1 MRHVLKGALVL
12 GIALIP
18 RAVTAQVIDQ
28 QQTTVSEAF
37 GATSD
42 WSAQS
47 FVPTQNNVA
56 GAGFYITEL
65 FITPGTLN
73 MQLWSDLPSN
83 SGASLLASGFTSM
96 LSTGWQDA
104 FWSAVS
110 VTPGNTYFLA
120 VNSPVG
126 EGYDAD
132 GSPASVYPNG
142 GAYYNYSPVVTSP
155 YTDFSGGYDLT
166 FREYYAT
173 SSVVTPEPAS
183 MTLLATGLVG
193 IYGAVRRRRKAAGA
207 A

>member
-28 QQTTVSEAF
+28 QQTTVSGAF
-37 GATSD
+37 GDLSCC

-47 FVPTQNNVA
+47 FVPTQNNVS
-56 GAGFYITEL
+56 GAGFFIYTL
-65 FITPGTLN
+65 FTPGTLN

-126 EGYDAD
+126 DGYDAD
-132 GSPASVYPNG
+132 ASSAYPYGS
-142 GAYYNYSPVVTSP
+142 AYYNYAPAVTSA
-155 YTDFSGGYDLT
+155 YTPFSNLDLT

>member
-28 QQTTVSEAF
+28 QQTTVSGAF
-37 GATSD
+37 GDLSCC

-47 FVPTQNNVA
+47 FVPTQNNVS
-56 GAGFYITEL
+56 GAGFFIYTL
-65 FITPGTLN
+65 FTPGTLN

-96 LSTGWQDA
+96 LTTGWQDA

-126 EGYDAD
+126 DGYDAD
-132 GSPASVYPNG
+132 GYPASVYPNG
-142 GAYYNYSPVVTSP
+142 GAYYNYAPAV
-155 YTDFSGGYDLT
+155 TDFYYNFSTYDLT
-166 FREYYAT
+166 FREYYET

-193 IYGAVRRRRKAAGA
+193 IYGAVRRRRKAAGTA
-207 A
+207 